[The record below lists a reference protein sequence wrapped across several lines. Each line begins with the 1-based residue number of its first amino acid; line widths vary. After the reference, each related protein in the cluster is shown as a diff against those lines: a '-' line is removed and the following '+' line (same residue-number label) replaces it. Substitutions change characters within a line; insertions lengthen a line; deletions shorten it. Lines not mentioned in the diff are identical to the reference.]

1 MRKLLLGGCI
11 AAALACVAR
20 GGGGPLNTLIV
31 INDFS
36 PLSQEVGLRYAR
48 ARGIP
53 ESRLFHVYTSHT
65 NTIPI
70 AAWSNELRNPIL
82 DALTTPPLSNVIDT
96 VVFAPDL
103 PFRVSAADD
112 PQNLW
117 ASLTACMYYDFYA
130 STNAFAVGCQLNPNS
145 ANAYYKSDRA
155 FQRALTPGGRYLV
168 SALLTGANGDEAR
181 RLAERTAAAD
191 YSAPTGS
198 IHLLRT
204 SDGLRSVRWLNHEE
218 ADFRSR
224 LQGRANT
231 WFLSTADAVPATNN
245 VLGYM
250 TGAMNVGDVGS
261 HDYLPGAYADHL
273 TSFGGILFGSNPQ
286 MRITDWLRAG
296 AGGSS
301 GTVVEPCAYTEKF
314 ADPLLYAWYERG
326 FSLGEAYFM
335 SIRNPYQNLFTGD
348 PLLQPYARPAAVS
361 VAGVTNG
368 AVVSGV
374 VTLQV
379 AAVASDTNRPV
390 ARVALFRDEGEFV
403 AETNAGIAPGNLF
416 QIVLNTRTVEHVAVA
431 GDTLFS
437 VASNLAAA
445 VNDANSSGPPPNRIP
460 FRATNLGDSVQITWT
475 NFGLSGAGQAIRAE
489 ALQGTASVLRARA
502 WAAMT
507 NFMDPAHPAHEVL
520 ELNGMSTTG
529 DTLTTVIT
537 LTNGVVVTNS
547 VVASGVLNAYTL
559 LAQLQAAI
567 NAEPLLQGAD
577 GVRAAYLQRLNS
589 FDTFA
594 RLVVEARTPGPGGV
608 SNYIVYT
615 IATNQGSSLA
625 VSDSFDDIFDDN
637 EQVMRPRALVRL
649 AEGATNLVLHAV
661 LDTTGLPNGPLRLDA
676 VALEGSAV
684 RAQGRARIDAIV
696 SNHAMRCEWV
706 SPPSLRHVLRGVV
719 VTSEVAVVD
728 PVGAVTQVTFFVEG
742 KWAGST
748 TTPPYRL
755 AWPTTNRAVGAI
767 HLQARADTDAGA
779 SARTGLRP
787 LVIYTDEDGD
797 GVSDQWEFDR
807 LGSATNYAGGADPD
821 ADGFDN
827 RAEFL
832 ADTDPLDPVSFLR
845 IGTMSTATNPAPF
858 QFSFESR
865 TTRVYRVGYLDATL
879 DAVWSATSNTFA
891 GTGAA
896 VNWLDT
902 PTNAPPA
909 TNALRAYRIETILP

>member
-11 AAALACVAR
+11 AAALVCAAR
-20 GGGGPLNTLIV
+20 GGGGPLNTLV
-31 INDFS
+31 VVNDFS

-53 ESRLFHVYTSHT
+53 ESRLFHVHTTHT
-65 NTIPI
+65 NHIPI

-82 DALTTPPLSNVIDT
+82 DALATPPLSNVIDT

-145 ANAYYKSDRA
+145 ANAYYKADRA

-168 SALLTGANGDEAR
+168 SALLTGATGDEAR

-204 SDGLRSVRWLNHEE
+204 SDGLRSVRWQKHEE

-231 WFLSTADAVPATNN
+231 WLLSTADAVPATNN

-273 TSFGGILFGSNPQ
+273 TSFGGILFGPNGQ
-286 MRITDWLRAG
+286 MPVTDWLRAG

-475 NFGLSGAGQAIRAE
+475 NFGLSGAGQSIRAE
-489 ALQGTASVLRARA
+489 ALQGTAPVLRARA
-502 WAAMT
+502 WATST
-507 NFMDPAHPAHEVL
+507 NFMDPSHPAHEVL
-520 ELNGMSTTG
+520 ELTGMSTTG

-547 VVASGVLNAYTL
+547 VLASGALTAYTFL
-559 LAQLQAAI
+559 GQLQAAI

-577 GVRAAYLQRLNS
+577 GVRAAYLQRRDL
-589 FDTFA
+589 FDTA
-594 RLVVEARTPGPGGV
+594 AWLVLEARAPGPGGISNHVVYSVTTNTGSTLVGPGFSDAFNDNV
-608 SNYIVYT
+608 SV
-615 IATNQGSSLA
+615 L
-625 VSDSFDDIFDDN
+625 
-637 EQVMRPRALVRL
+637 RPRALVRL
-649 AEGATNLVLHAV
+649 ADGATNLLLYAA
-661 LDTTGLPNGPLRLDA
+661 LNTTGLPNGPLRLDA

-684 RAQGRARIDAIV
+684 RAQGRSRIDVVV

-706 SPPSLRHVLRGVV
+706 SPPSLRHVLRGAV

-728 PVGAVTQVTFFVEG
+728 PVGAVTQVTFYVEG
-742 KWAGST
+742 NWVGST

-755 AWPTTNRAVGAI
+755 AWSTTNRAVGAI

-797 GVSDQWEFDR
+797 GLSDQWEFDHF
-807 LGSATNYAGGADPD
+807 GSATSTVGSAD
-821 ADGFDN
+821 ADGDGVDHLG
-827 RAEFL
+827 EFL
-832 ADTDPLDPVSFLR
+832 ADTDPLDAASQLR
-845 IGTMSTATNPAPF
+845 IDWLPPSSNPAPF
-858 QFSFESR
+858 AVSFPSR
-865 TTRVYRVGYLDATL
+865 TSRIYRIGYIDATADGTWL
-879 DAVWSATSNTFA
+879 GATAELA

-896 VNWLDT
+896 FTWVDV

-909 TNALRAYRIETILP
+909 TNALRAYRIETSLP